1 MKNGAKTTLQLFI
14 SKKRRKYFKVHA
26 CILRML
32 QDVEDIQ
39 INWKLWGRRSKQ
51 KTFGELSLDFINNA
65 ESF

>member
-1 MKNGAKTTLQLFI
+1 
-14 SKKRRKYFKVHA
+14 
-26 CILRML
+26 ML

>member
-1 MKNGAKTTLQLFI
+1 MGQKLPYNFLFL
-14 SKKRRKYFKVHA
+14 KKRRKYFKVHA